1 MAAPPGTF
9 PEGLVPPAAPPAALP
24 GAPSPGVAPFSACHI
39 RRRASPRLDRPLPFL
54 ASNPRPHGR
63 PFNTRANAM
72 RGVVCMLR
80 AAAWPANPVLCGSHN
95 RPWRPL
101 TGSTS
106 GSRSSSA
113 ATAAGDAA
121 SSGLGSSRWP
131 AAGRLPHGDGLPWL
145 RCWAPHGISTPRR
158 PRIRVPSHGSL
169 LPSGGVP
176 RRAGVSAVRWR
187 RRSAGG
193 VPSSLR
199 AGAPGAGEDGAAA
212 AAWGHEGVRGER
224 GGEEDVAVRGQ
235 DPGWSG
241 GRDCQGAP
249 RWLRVS
255 LLMLSPPPR
264 FCSSDHRTARACLS
278 ALLPSA
284 SRPCSVSCIPVGMG
298 GRATLTGRVK
308 LTGRVGVVTG
318 R

>member
-24 GAPSPGVAPFSACHI
+24 GAPSPGGGAPFSACHI
-39 RRRASPRLDRPLPFL
+39 RRRASPPLDRPP
-54 ASNPRPHGR
+54 SCWHPTHGR
-63 PFNTRANAM
+63 MGGTFTRE
-72 RGVVCMLR
+72 RMLCAGWLAGCEPR
-80 AAAWPANPVLCGSHN
+80 LGQRIPVLCGSHN
-95 RPWRPL
+95 RPWSPL

-255 LLMLSPPPR
+255 CSCSLQPPASAALTIAQLAHACPHLSP
-264 FCSSDHRTARACLS
+264 A
-278 ALLPSA
+278 LPSHA
-284 SRPCSVSCIPVGMG
+284 LSVAYRQGWAG
-298 GRATLTGRVK
+298 GRR
-308 LTGRVGVVTG
+308 
-318 R
+318 